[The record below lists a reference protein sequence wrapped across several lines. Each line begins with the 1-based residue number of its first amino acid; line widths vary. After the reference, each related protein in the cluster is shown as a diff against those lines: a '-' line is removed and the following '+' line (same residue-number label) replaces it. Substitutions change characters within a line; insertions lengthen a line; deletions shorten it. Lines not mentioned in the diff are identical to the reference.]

1 MASETAQPAQKPSAL
16 KRLLL
21 KPKPCSILLLL
32 KDAEQSWYPS
42 KLARVSGSSYVHV
55 INFLTN
61 LRNFG
66 IVASEKKG
74 KQNIFHLT
82 EKGAYLALTLD
93 DLAKKC
99 EAAEAEHKQVKQEV
113 PPPHPLPEAPA
124 AQKEKAAAAAGGA
137 SRIGDSAAQQN
148 ASSVRAPS
156 TESKREAKPAPAEK
170 K

>member
-1 MASETAQPAQKPSAL
+1 MASELAQPAQKPSAL

-32 KDAEQSWYPS
+32 KDSEQTWYPS

-55 INFLTN
+55 INLLTN
-61 LRNFG
+61 LRKFG

-93 DLAKKC
+93 DLSKKC
-99 EAAEAEHKQVKQEV
+99 EAAETEHKLVKQEA
-113 PPPHPLPEAPA
+113 PPPHPLTEAAA
-124 AQKEKAAAAAGGA
+124 AQKEKAAAAASG
-137 SRIGDSAAQQN
+137 
-148 ASSVRAPS
+148 APS
-156 TESKREAKPAPAEK
+156 PEAKREAKEKPEAKPVASEK

>member
-1 MASETAQPAQKPSAL
+1 LASESSQPAQKPSAL

-21 KPKPCSILLLL
+21 KPKPCSVLLLL

-55 INFLTN
+55 INLLTN
-61 LRNFG
+61 LRKFG
-66 IVASEKKG
+66 VVASEKKG
-74 KQNIFHLT
+74 KQNMFHLT

-99 EAAEAEHKQVKQEV
+99 EAAEAEQKQAKQEA

-124 AQKEKAAAAAGGA
+124 AQKEKADAKEKGAAAAGT
-137 SRIGDSAAQQN
+137 SAPEA
-148 ASSVRAPS
+148 
-156 TESKREAKPAPAEK
+156 KREAKQAPAEK

>member
-1 MASETAQPAQKPSAL
+1 MAGELPPAAQKPSAL

-55 INFLTN
+55 INLLTN
-61 LRNFG
+61 LRRFG

-93 DLAKKC
+93 DLSKKC
-99 EAAEAEHKQVKQEV
+99 EAAEAEHKMAKQEA
-113 PPPHPLPEAPA
+113 PPPHPLPEAASAREKEKPEA
-124 AQKEKAAAAAGGA
+124 KEKAAAAG
-137 SRIGDSAAQQN
+137 SAA
-148 ASSVRAPS
+148 AP
-156 TESKREAKPAPAEK
+156 EAKREAKPASADK

>member
-1 MASETAQPAQKPSAL
+1 MASEPAQSPPKPSAL
-16 KRLLL
+16 KQLLL
-21 KPKPCSILLLL
+21 KPKPCSIILLL

-55 INFLTN
+55 INLLTN
-61 LRNFG
+61 LRQFG

-93 DLAKKC
+93 DLSKKC
-99 EAAEAEHKQVKQEV
+99 EAAEAEHKQAKQDA
-113 PPPHPLPEAPA
+113 PPPHPVLEAPA
-124 AQKEKAAAAAGGA
+124 AQKAEKPDSKEKA
-137 SRIGDSAAQQN
+137 
-148 ASSVRAPS
+148 
-156 TESKREAKPAPAEK
+156 EAKPSAAEK

>member
-1 MASETAQPAQKPSAL
+1 MASEAAPAAPKPSAL
-16 KRLLL
+16 KRLIL

-32 KDAEQSWYPS
+32 KDSEQSWYPS

-55 INFLTN
+55 INLLTN
-61 LRNFG
+61 LKKFG

-93 DLAKKC
+93 DLSKKC
-99 EAAEAEHKQVKQEV
+99 EVAEAEHKMVKQEA
-113 PPPHPLPEAPA
+113 PPPHALPEQPTKEAKHDAAPS
-124 AQKEKAAAAAGGA
+124 KEKAA
-137 SRIGDSAAQQN
+137 
-148 ASSVRAPS
+148 
-156 TESKREAKPAPAEK
+156 EAKPAPVEK

>member
-1 MASETAQPAQKPSAL
+1 MAGELPSAAQKPSAL

-21 KPKPCSILLLL
+21 KPKPCSILILL
-32 KDAEQSWYPS
+32 KDAEQAWYPS

-55 INFLTN
+55 INLLTN
-61 LRNFG
+61 LRGFG

-93 DLAKKC
+93 DLSKKC
-99 EAAEAEHKQVKQEV
+99 EAAENEHKLVRQEA

-124 AQKEKAAAAAGGA
+124 VQKDKADAKEKGAAAAGA
-137 SRIGDSAAQQN
+137 ISPADA
-148 ASSVRAPS
+148 
-156 TESKREAKPAPAEK
+156 KKEAKPAATEK

>member
-1 MASETAQPAQKPSAL
+1 MANDIPSIPLKPSAL

-32 KDAEQSWYPS
+32 KDSEQTWYPS

-55 INFLTN
+55 INLLSN
-61 LRNFG
+61 LKKFG

-82 EKGAYLALTLD
+82 EKGAYLAITLD

-99 EAAEAEHKQVKQEV
+99 EVAEAEHKLVKQEA
-113 PPPHPLPEAPA
+113 PPPHPLSEAPA
-124 AQKEKAAAAAGGA
+124 VQKEK
-137 SRIGDSAAQQN
+137 SD
-148 ASSVRAPS
+148 
-156 TESKREAKPAPAEK
+156 AKPAAAEK

>member
-1 MASETAQPAQKPSAL
+1 MASELATSSQKPSAL
-16 KRLLL
+16 KQLLL

-32 KDAEQSWYPS
+32 KDAEQTWYPS

-55 INFLTN
+55 INLLTN
-61 LRNFG
+61 LKKFG

-93 DLAKKC
+93 DLSKKC
-99 EAAEAEHKQVKQEV
+99 EAAEAEHKLVKQEA

-124 AQKEKAAAAAGGA
+124 KEKA
-137 SRIGDSAAQQN
+137 DSKEKAEAK
-148 ASSVRAPS
+148 
-156 TESKREAKPAPAEK
+156 EKGEAKPASVEK

>member
-1 MASETAQPAQKPSAL
+1 MASETAQIAQKPSAL

-21 KPKPCSILLLL
+21 KPKPCAILLLL
-32 KDAEQSWYPS
+32 KDAEQVWYPS

-55 INFLTN
+55 INLLTN
-61 LRNFG
+61 LRKFG

-93 DLAKKC
+93 DLSKKC
-99 EAAEAEHKQVKQEV
+99 ETAETEHKMVKQEA
-113 PPPHPLPEAPA
+113 PPPHPLPEQA
-124 AQKEKAAAAAGGA
+124 ASQKEK
-137 SRIGDSAAQQN
+137 S
-148 ASSVRAPS
+148 
-156 TESKREAKPAPAEK
+156 EAKPSSVDK

>member
-1 MASETAQPAQKPSAL
+1 MASEPSSAAQKPSAL
-16 KRLLL
+16 KQLIL

-42 KLARVSGSSYVHV
+42 KLARVSGASYVHV
-55 INFLTN
+55 INLLTN
-61 LRNFG
+61 LRKFG

-99 EAAEAEHKQVKQEV
+99 ETAETEHKQVKQEA
-113 PPPHPLPEAPA
+113 PPPHPLPEAPFV
-124 AQKEKAAAAAGGA
+124 QKEKTDVKAVA
-137 SRIGDSAAQQN
+137 S
-148 ASSVRAPS
+148 
-156 TESKREAKPAPAEK
+156 EK

>member
-1 MASETAQPAQKPSAL
+1 MASETTIAPKPSAL
-16 KRLLL
+16 KQLLL
-21 KPKPCSILLLL
+21 KPKPCAILLLL

-55 INFLTN
+55 INLLTN
-61 LRNFG
+61 LRKFG

-93 DLAKKC
+93 DLSKKC
-99 EAAEAEHKQVKQEV
+99 ETAEAEHKLVKQEA
-113 PPPHPLPEAPA
+113 PPPHPLADAPA
-124 AQKEKAAAAAGGA
+124 AQKEKADAKEKEK
-137 SRIGDSAAQQN
+137 N
-148 ASSVRAPS
+148 ASTAGAAP
-156 TESKREAKPAPAEK
+156 TPEAKREAKPANLEK

>member
-1 MASETAQPAQKPSAL
+1 MASELAQAAQKPSAL

-21 KPKPCSILLLL
+21 KPKPCSVLILL
-32 KDAEQSWYPS
+32 KDTEQIWYPS

-55 INFLTN
+55 INLLTN
-61 LRNFG
+61 LRKFG

-93 DLAKKC
+93 DLSKKC
-99 EAAEAEHKQVKQEV
+99 EAAEAEHKMVKQEA
-113 PPPHPLPEAPA
+113 PPPHPLLEAPA
-124 AQKEKAAAAAGGA
+124 AQKEKAEAKEKG
-137 SRIGDSAAQQN
+137 
-148 ASSVRAPS
+148 
-156 TESKREAKPAPAEK
+156 EAKPAMQKEKAAAASPDAKKEAKPAASEK

>member
-1 MASETAQPAQKPSAL
+1 MAPPAQKPSAL

-21 KPKPCSILLLL
+21 KPKPCSVLLLL

-55 INFLTN
+55 INLLTN
-61 LRNFG
+61 LRRFG

-99 EAAEAEHKQVKQEV
+99 EAAESEQKMVKQEA
-113 PPPHPLPEAPA
+113 PPAHAAP
-124 AQKEKAAAAAGGA
+124 AAAAAK
-137 SRIGDSAAQQN
+137 
-148 ASSVRAPS
+148 
-156 TESKREAKPAPAEK
+156 EEKPAEK

>member
-1 MASETAQPAQKPSAL
+1 LASESAQPAQKPFAL

-21 KPKPCSILLLL
+21 KPKPCSVLLLL

-42 KLARVSGSSYVHV
+42 KLARVSGASYVHV
-55 INFLTN
+55 INLLTN
-61 LRNFG
+61 LRKFG

-99 EAAEAEHKQVKQEV
+99 EVAETEHKQVKQEA
-113 PPPHPLPEAPA
+113 PPPHPLPEARKGVA
-124 AQKEKAAAAAGGA
+124 GKAVCKACRGCKG
-137 SRIGDSAAQQN
+137 Q
-148 ASSVRAPS
+148 
-156 TESKREAKPAPAEK
+156 
-170 K
+170 

>member
-1 MASETAQPAQKPSAL
+1 MASEAAPQAPKPSAL

-32 KDAEQSWYPS
+32 KDAEQTWYPS

-55 INFLTN
+55 INLLTN
-61 LRNFG
+61 LKKFG

-93 DLAKKC
+93 ELAKKC
-99 EAAEAEHKQVKQEV
+99 EVAEAEHKLVKQEA

-124 AQKEKAAAAAGGA
+124 AQKEK
-137 SRIGDSAAQQN
+137 S
-148 ASSVRAPS
+148 
-156 TESKREAKPAPAEK
+156 EAKLAAPEK

>member
-1 MASETAQPAQKPSAL
+1 MANEQAMAPLKPSAL

-32 KDAEQSWYPS
+32 KDSEQTWYPS

-55 INFLTN
+55 INLLSN
-61 LRNFG
+61 LRKFE

-99 EAAEAEHKQVKQEV
+99 EAAETEHKQVKQEA
-113 PPPHPLPEAPA
+113 PPPHPLPEVPA
-124 AQKEKAAAAAGGA
+124 MQKEK
-137 SRIGDSAAQQN
+137 SD
-148 ASSVRAPS
+148 
-156 TESKREAKPAPAEK
+156 AKPAAAEK